1 MGRSLANGRFEV
13 LRLLGEGGM
22 GVVHAARDLE
32 RGEVVALKSLR
43 HLGGETLLRFKH
55 EFRALQDLH
64 HPNLVALGELLE
76 DDDDWFYTMEL
87 VEGVDVLTWIDGDRD
102 RLRDVLRQLAGGLG
116 ALHQAGKVH
125 RDIKPSNVLVT
136 HDGRVV
142 LVDFGL
148 VTESRAPEASD
159 PSIVGTAAYMA
170 PEQAASRPVGPAADW
185 YAVGCILYEALTG
198 RLPFEGTTIEV
209 LMHKLER
216 EPTPPSQL
224 VSVPGD
230 LDALCGELLRAD
242 PDRRPR
248 AEEVLTR
255 LRGDQP

>member
-22 GVVHAARDLE
+22 GVVHAARDTE
-32 RGEVVALKSLR
+32 RDEVVALKSLR
-43 HLGGETLLRFKH
+43 HLGGEALLRFKH

-76 DDDDWFYTMEL
+76 EDDDWFYSMEL

-102 RLRDVLRQLAGGLG
+102 RLRDVLRQLAAGLG

-136 HDGRVV
+136 HAGRVV

-148 VTESRAPEASD
+148 VTESRAPESSD

-216 EPTPPSQL
+216 EPPLPSQL

-230 LDALCGELLRAD
+230 LDALCGELLR
-242 PDRRPR
+242 REIGR
-248 AEEVLTR
+248 AHV
-255 LRGDQP
+255 